1 MNLVNIFIDRPR
13 ILILTL
19 VFILLAGASSYVSI
33 PRQENPELAQRWA
46 SVIVIDPGSSAARLE
61 TQVITKLESG
71 LQEII
76 EIKEL
81 DVNIQAGFAQMLV
94 ELKDSVPFDLIE
106 STWSEVLDKIA
117 LVEPSLPKSASVEL
131 VRSSGP
137 PISALYALTWKGE
150 GEAPIILM
158 SRLGDELRR
167 KLAFVDNTE
176 RTNLFGI
183 ADEEVLVEIDTEKL
197 ALLNLSLAQVSQA
210 IGNYDSKKHH

>member
-19 VFILLAGASSYVSI
+19 VFILLAGASSYISI

-81 DVNIQAGFAQMLV
+81 DVNIQAGFAQMVV
-94 ELKDSVPFDLIE
+94 EGENDPGATVHSPEQHPNTVFRRSWKVHVPQYQFP
-106 STWSEVLDKIA
+106 VQC
-117 LVEPSLPKSASVEL
+117 PSLCPKWGPKVPIGLVPSVHE
-131 VRSSGP
+131 
-137 PISALYALTWKGE
+137 
-150 GEAPIILM
+150 
-158 SRLGDELRR
+158 
-167 KLAFVDNTE
+167 
-176 RTNLFGI
+176 
-183 ADEEVLVEIDTEKL
+183 
-197 ALLNLSLAQVSQA
+197 SLQMVACNEFMVH
-210 IGNYDSKKHH
+210 GRP